1 MTITCLPTEPL
12 RAEHRDLLEELQL
25 FQGVAGELP
34 DMSAADAGRRLRDVV
49 EFFQHR
55 VASHA
60 VAEETVLFPCV
71 DRVTNDRAVTVP
83 FRANHLEIGA
93 RIQVLAETAG
103 EIGGRWPERSLSG
116 SLSRQ
121 FVKLAAVVLLHLGDE
136 EELLFPV
143 LDEHLSTEEVR
154 RLLERMGEVARPVS
168 SLPTAG
174 EFG

>member
-12 RAEHRDLLEELQL
+12 RAEHRDLLEKLQTL
-25 FQGVAGELP
+25 QGVAGELP
-34 DMSAADAGRRLRDVV
+34 DMSAAEAGRRLGDVV

-60 VAEETVLFPCV
+60 AAEEAFLFPCV

-93 RIQVLAETAG
+93 RIQVLSETAA
-103 EIGGRWPERSLSG
+103 EIDGRWRERSLRS

-121 FVKLAAVVLLHLGDE
+121 FVKLAAVVLLHLGNE

-143 LDEHLSTEEVR
+143 LDEHLSMEDVR
-154 RLLERMGEVARPVS
+154 RLLDRMGEVAHSVS
-168 SLPTAG
+168 ALPTAG
-174 EFG
+174 QFR

>member
-12 RAEHRDLLEELQL
+12 RGEHRGLLEELQVL
-25 FQGVAGELP
+25 QGVAGELP
-34 DMSAADAGRRLRDVV
+34 NMAVDDAGPRLAEVV

-60 VAEETVLFPCV
+60 AAEEAVLFPCV
-71 DRVTNDRAVTVP
+71 DRVTNDRSVTVP

-93 RIQVLAETAG
+93 RIQVLTETAA
-103 EIGGRWPERSLSG
+103 EIDGRWPERSLSS

-121 FVKLAAVVLLHLGDE
+121 FVKLAAVVLLHLGNE

-143 LDEHLSTEEVR
+143 LDEHLSDEDVR
-154 RLLERMGEVARPVS
+154 RLLERMGEVAHPVS
-168 SLPTAG
+168 ALPTAG
-174 EFG
+174 RCR

>member
-12 RAEHRDLLEELQL
+12 RAEHRDLLEKLQA

-34 DMSAADAGRRLRDVV
+34 DVSAAEATRHLTDVI

-60 VAEETVLFPCV
+60 AAEEAVLFPCV
-71 DRVTNDRAVTVP
+71 DRVTNDRTVTVP

-93 RIQVLAETAG
+93 RTQVLVETTA
-103 EIGGRWPERSLSG
+103 EIGEEWPDRSLSR

-121 FVKLAAVVLLHLGDE
+121 FVKLAAVVMLHLGNE

-143 LDEHLSTEEVR
+143 LDEHLSTEDVR
-154 RLLERMGEVARPVS
+154 RLLERMGEVAHTVS
-168 SLPTAG
+168 ALPTAG
-174 EFG
+174 QFR